1 MSDEASKVN
10 IYGKL
15 YKTSDLT
22 ETIIKILENID
33 HIKASQDERKNM
45 CAVLTKAKKAYI
57 AELRNEMISA
67 KSGFNFS
74 E

>member
-33 HIKASQDERKNM
+33 HIKHTMKEKI
-45 CAVLTKAKKAYI
+45 CVL
-57 AELRNEMISA
+57 
-67 KSGFNFS
+67 F
-74 E
+74 